1 MLKVVVKFNIII
13 IIINDINRVL
23 KSQIILNIQIFVI
36 QVIHWSKVNT
46 ISWIYF
52 QNAH

>member
-1 MLKVVVKFNIII
+1 MQKVVVYFN

-36 QVIHWSKVNT
+36 QVIHWSQSNT
-46 ISWIYF
+46 ILWIYIR
-52 QNAH
+52 NAH